1 MINKIIK
8 KIKRDAWVLRYI
20 IPTIYFNFHYLPFR
34 QAIFLPVYLRKP
46 KLLTLKGKVI
56 IQMGGGKIKPGM
68 IKLGVFGVSIYP
80 SKGIMFQNRGTVV
93 FRGRCSIGNDSYIS
107 VGKSGTLVFG
117 DGFSASTSL
126 KIACY
131 DTIEFSKDVHC
142 GWECTFMDTD
152 FHRMKYLDGRESPK
166 PYGPIR
172 IGEGCWFGFRSIVQ
186 KNTVLPKRTTVA
198 SNSLVNKAYY
208 IPEASIIAGQPAKL
222 VKTGIYRDMHD
233 DKIIYENGQ

>member
-1 MINKIIK
+1 
-8 KIKRDAWVLRYI
+8 
-20 IPTIYFNFHYLPFR
+20 
-34 QAIFLPVYLRKP
+34 
-46 KLLTLKGKVI
+46 
-56 IQMGGGKIKPGM
+56 M

-198 SNSLVNKAYY
+198 SNSLVNKAYN